1 MNSIDNQSIK
11 EIVDFINLTPF
22 KTDMNLFERLNSE
35 ELLNI
40 YINCLIYLGAAK
52 SYKDFELNEKEE
64 NLFAAVVQE
73 NIGLKAIKVASLIN
87 HHFQKFGHIPNF
99 SPVYILSPTPSI
111 TQSTLMRLLDTYRK
125 LEEYKN
131 KYYSM
136 KNDYE
141 YTVNSHKNMVGIL
154 QQEKEKNDVLITTL
168 EEGNKISNDMKNNI
182 EKYSKEINEINP
194 LLNKNKENIIQL
206 NDEFNKKNIE
216 AQKISQKVEENN
228 SILSKLKE
236 RIVPDPESFNQVIEQ
251 NKLKLNN
258 LGVIQ
263 NNLQKDLDCLHKNNE
278 ICLKLNEKL
287 VNLKTNVEEY
297 YNINNKNKELYK
309 QKEQM
314 QNDMKIME
322 DTIIEYKDKYTKN
335 SEILKNTELM
345 LKNQQ
350 KEYNSLKSKLDL
362 QIKENSQ
369 IKNDLKET
377 LNHITNEILKYK
389 SEIDKINYEKNDIAN
404 IRDEYANILEQ
415 KFKDI
420 INKQKLYFQLFDKS
434 MELYQNYNIL
444 EDKNGKK

>member
-1 MNSIDNQSIK
+1 
-11 EIVDFINLTPF
+11 
-22 KTDMNLFERLNSE
+22 
-35 ELLNI
+35 
-40 YINCLIYLGAAK
+40 
-52 SYKDFELNEKEE
+52 
-64 NLFAAVVQE
+64 
-73 NIGLKAIKVASLIN
+73 
-87 HHFQKFGHIPNF
+87 
-99 SPVYILSPTPSI
+99 
-111 TQSTLMRLLDTYRK
+111 MRLLDTYRK

-168 EEGNKISNDMKNNI
+168 EEGNKISNDMKTNI
-182 EKYSKEINEINP
+182 EKYSKGINEINP

-216 AQKISQKVEENN
+216 AQKISKKVEENN

-263 NNLQKDLDCLHKNNE
+263 NNLQKELDCLHKNNE

-322 DTIIEYKDKYTKN
+322 NTIIEYKDKYTKN

-444 EDKNGKK
+444 EDINGKK

>member
-73 NIGLKAIKVASLIN
+73 NIGLKSIKVASLIN
-87 HHFQKFGHIPNF
+87 YHFQKFGHIPNF

-111 TQSTLMRLLDTYRK
+111 TQSTLMRLLDTYKK

-154 QQEKEKNDVLITTL
+154 QQIKDKNAFFIKTL
-168 EEGNKISNDMKNNI
+168 EEGNKISNEMKNNI
-182 EKYSKEINEINP
+182 EKYSNEINEINP
-194 LLNKNKENIIQL
+194 LLNKNKENIILL

-216 AQKISQKVEENN
+216 AQNLSKKVEESN

-236 RIVPDPESFNQVIEQ
+236 RIVPDPESFNKVIEE
-251 NKLKLNN
+251 NTLKLNN
-258 LGVIQ
+258 LGIAQ
-263 NNLQKDLDCLHKNNE
+263 NNLQKELDSLHKNNE
-278 ICLKLNEKL
+278 ICLKINEKL
-287 VNLKTNVEEY
+287 VNLKKNVEEY
-297 YNINNKNKELYK
+297 HNINIKNKELYK
-309 QKEQM
+309 QKEQIEK
-314 QNDMKIME
+314 DIKIME
-322 DTIIEYKDKYTKN
+322 KEIIECKDKYTKN

-350 KEYNSLKSKLDL
+350 KEYNSLKTKLDL

-389 SEIDKINYEKNDIAN
+389 SEIDKINYEKNDIEN
-404 IRDEYANILEQ
+404 IRAEYANIFEQ

-434 MELYQNYNIL
+434 MELYQNYSIL
-444 EDKNGKK
+444 DDKNVKK